1 MGPAEWGLTSRPDV
15 CGCAGLMGEIL
26 LSGRDQRVQRRQEEE
41 MRQLRPCR
49 SCSTMAAELRE
60 RRCLSGRITLSR

>member
-1 MGPAEWGLTSRPDV
+1 MGPAEWGLTSLSDV
-15 CGCAGLMGEIL
+15 FGCAGLVGETL
-26 LSGRDQRVQRRQEEE
+26 LFGKDQRVQRRHEEE